1 MKKISVG
8 FMLTQTAQI
17 NLPRKLFL
25 KNNPVLKEKMGK
37 MSRKLAEEKYD
48 KNILCAKFTNIIKK
62 IENVQKLP

>member
-1 MKKISVG
+1 
-8 FMLTQTAQI
+8 
-17 NLPRKLFL
+17 
-25 KNNPVLKEKMGK
+25 MGK